1 MSAEV
6 RWLAEAIPEGQ
17 GWASDLGGGGVG
29 FALFW
34 SRRDGAM

>member
-17 GWASDLGGGGVG
+17 GWALDLGGGKG
-29 FALFW
+29 
-34 SRRDGAM
+34 GAM